1 MQQEVVSE
9 VRVNGLHPQAKN
21 QRAYSRTI
29 TLTFISNEEEE
40 EYYQRYNAARIGDMT
55 TGEQENTC
63 KRIYKLILMKRR
75 VRAKLNKK

>member
-1 MQQEVVSE
+1 MQREVVNE

-21 QRAYSRTI
+21 QRAYSRTM
-29 TLTFISNEEEE
+29 TLTFISKEEED
-40 EYYQRYNAARIGDMT
+40 EYLQRYNAARIGCMT
-55 TGEQENTC
+55 TGEQENVT